1 MTKSLKFLAKN
12 HWFYLPL
19 TFIMILQCIPDF
31 NVIRSLILV
40 KVGGFSWQS
49 LALDYLFFGVTYS
62 GLLLVVVNKVSG
74 LNYSY
79 LIHSSLIS
87 IALYQLFM
95 SSIDGWARLDQLVVH
110 FFIFLSVSLCYYGQH
125 MTLIAGIGRY
135 GKLLPEGF
143 ETTGVSLILAFF
155 NLGATLQ
162 GSITLKQL
170 RKFDVKAGYYKRIEN
185 PCILNF
191 AILVVLNFGSSFFL
205 GWKLKGNFFS
215 RIRKTQIVGEL
226 LKKRL
231 KQKKKNKRQM

>member
-1 MTKSLKFLAKN
+1 
-12 HWFYLPL
+12 
-19 TFIMILQCIPDF
+19 
-31 NVIRSLILV
+31 
-40 KVGGFSWQS
+40 
-49 LALDYLFFGVTYS
+49 
-62 GLLLVVVNKVSG
+62 
-74 LNYSY
+74 
-79 LIHSSLIS
+79 
-87 IALYQLFM
+87 
-95 SSIDGWARLDQLVVH
+95 
-110 FFIFLSVSLCYYGQH
+110 